1 MRARR
6 TIKDSNSKDII
17 FVALLSLA
25 IGLIFLA
32 VGLFIGL
39 KNGNEA
45 DGRIYT
51 TATIVRVESEF
62 SYPPSNTS
70 HYTFIT
76 YVEHEIDGETITA
89 RLNPSSSTDQIG
101 DTVDVYYYLDNPTLV
116 ELKGGST
123 EFAIVF
129 SILGGIGIAFGLYLL
144 FILIKA
150 RKIKKQIDNNTAVQS
165 FDGYDNK
172 IDID

>member
-1 MRARR
+1 M
-6 TIKDSNSKDII
+6 
-17 FVALLSLA
+17 
-25 IGLIFLA
+25 A
-32 VGLFIGL
+32 VGLFMGL

-62 SYPPSNTS
+62 SHPSSTS
-70 HYTFIT
+70 HFTCIT
-76 YVEHEIDGETITA
+76 YVEYEIDGETITA

-116 ELKGGST
+116 EVKGGST

-129 SILGGIGIAFGLYLL
+129 SILGVAAVAAGGFFVYVA
-144 FILIKA
+144 IKT
-150 RKIKKQIDNNTAVQS
+150 KKDSKDFENNMSTEFSA
-165 FDGYDNK
+165 
-172 IDID
+172 

>member
-17 FVALLSLA
+17 FVALFALA

-32 VGLFIGL
+32 VGLFMGL

-51 TATIVRVESEF
+51 TATIVDVQSDF
-62 SYPPSNTS
+62 QYSGSTS
-70 HYTFIT
+70 HFTCIT
-76 YVEHEIDGETITA
+76 YVEYEIDGETITA

-116 ELKGGST
+116 EVKGGSP

-129 SILGGIGIAFGLYLL
+129 SILGGIGIAFGLYLS

-150 RKIKKQIDNNTAVQS
+150 RKIKKQSDNNTAVQS
-165 FDGYDNK
+165 FDGYDNN